1 MENRFGM
8 FIHWGLYAKTEDH
21 EQALNLRDMPHAE
34 YERLASVFDPAAYD
48 PDDWA
53 ALAART
59 GMKYICFTTKHHDGF
74 CMWDTKQT
82 DYNIMH
88 TPYGRDV
95 LAMLADACRRRGVKL
110 SLYYSLPD
118 WHEPCAYNPVSS
130 HQEKAPHP
138 ELSDTAAY
146 RAFVRRQ
153 LGELLTN
160 YGPIYTLF
168 WDIPPGID
176 DPSINAYAR
185 SLQPD
190 ILINDRG
197 YDPGDFSTPERTMPE
212 GRRFTRMTE
221 ACQSVGVQS
230 WGFRREED
238 YFTPRALMSAID
250 RTMAMGGSYLLN
262 VGPTAEGRIPP
273 EARALLER
281 IGEWYGKLGGT
292 LEDNE
297 APDADYGIRC
307 AGDDCL
313 AVKKDGKTYLH
324 FPAGLSSSAVYLT
337 RFPSLPR
344 AARLLNT
351 GEALPFGLAYPPFAR
366 DGRGRGLGPFLRVSG
381 IPADREPLLTEPPVI
396 EIEWNENG
404 GKDV

>member
-118 WHEPCAYNPVSS
+118 WHEPCAYNPAST
-130 HQEKAPHP
+130 HQEKSPHP

-168 WDIPPGID
+168 
-176 DPSINAYAR
+176 
-185 SLQPD
+185 
-190 ILINDRG
+190 
-197 YDPGDFSTPERTMPE
+197 
-212 GRRFTRMTE
+212 
-221 ACQSVGVQS
+221 
-230 WGFRREED
+230 
-238 YFTPRALMSAID
+238 
-250 RTMAMGGSYLLN
+250 
-262 VGPTAEGRIPP
+262 
-273 EARALLER
+273 
-281 IGEWYGKLGGT
+281 
-292 LEDNE
+292 
-297 APDADYGIRC
+297 
-307 AGDDCL
+307 
-313 AVKKDGKTYLH
+313 
-324 FPAGLSSSAVYLT
+324 
-337 RFPSLPR
+337 
-344 AARLLNT
+344 
-351 GEALPFGLAYPPFAR
+351 
-366 DGRGRGLGPFLRVSG
+366 
-381 IPADREPLLTEPPVI
+381 
-396 EIEWNENG
+396 
-404 GKDV
+404 